1 LRVEKNP
8 SNYSLAIKDHI
19 IVLVPDAH
27 ISLSSRESKFSH
39 RVAIAFPSRL
49 VPAPT
54 AVPAAT
60 PEEQH

>member
-1 LRVEKNP
+1 MEKNA
-8 SNYSLAIKDHI
+8 SDYSLATNDRVV
-19 IVLVPDAH
+19 VLVADAH